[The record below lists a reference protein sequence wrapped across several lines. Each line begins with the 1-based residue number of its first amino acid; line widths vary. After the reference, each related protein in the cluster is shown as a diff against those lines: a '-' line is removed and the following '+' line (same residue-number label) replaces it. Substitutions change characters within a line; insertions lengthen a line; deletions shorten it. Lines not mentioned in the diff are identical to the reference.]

1 MKSYIPKP
9 VNSTSWKLWNSC
21 KSCKHYIISSWIP
34 PTILF
39 IISCYQIPYKFKV
52 QSHAILSK
60 SQLAMFP
67 QAPPYPILHRRGRRL
82 GQTTEGSTK
91 VTQCMD
97 FKSTLFSCTKQPSG
111 KACVPCQE
119 AGSIIMH
126 ATIMWLDRHKLLAH
140 TCWNT
145 IDKLTSAESGIHGQ
159 AATHR
164 MVLWGFVYAVRDK
177 CFITVIFSHSDL
189 YRKVRNQMQALEL
202 WNTSTLPK
210 RRQGWVN
217 SLMTYWLGNKAH
229 EGSLLHHVV

>member
-67 QAPPYPILHRRGRRL
+67 RPLPIPYCTEGGGGWDKPLRVRQRSLSVWISNPPYFHAP
-82 GQTTEGSTK
+82 S
-91 VTQCMD
+91 
-97 FKSTLFSCTKQPSG
+97 QPSG

-119 AGSIIMH
+119 AISIMH
-126 ATIMWLDRHKLLAH
+126 ATIKYMWLERHKLLAH

-145 IDKLTSAESGIHGQ
+145 IDKLTSE
-159 AATHR
+159 
-164 MVLWGFVYAVRDK
+164 
-177 CFITVIFSHSDL
+177 
-189 YRKVRNQMQALEL
+189 
-202 WNTSTLPK
+202 
-210 RRQGWVN
+210 
-217 SLMTYWLGNKAH
+217 
-229 EGSLLHHVV
+229 